1 MPWFSEATVCRRQ
14 KKKERTY
21 EYEVKCQ
28 IKLVDV

>member
-14 KKKERTY
+14 KKERTY

-28 IKLVDV
+28 IKLVDF